1 MILRLSLQQ
10 SLHEKQGK
18 ILRVSEIQDDNLILV
33 GEGTRFTLLSLST
46 QNEWSRVI
54 ARSDECSSLS
64 MPQMLASL
72 YLLEPSLL
80 WMRVML
86 SPLSMILKGVNQ

>member
-64 MPQMLASL
+64 MPQMPLPLLVGAVLAL
-72 YLLEPSLL
+72 DEGDVVPLEHDPE
-80 WMRVML
+80 RC
-86 SPLSMILKGVNQ
+86 